1 MDLRRTLNTNIQ
13 TTGKLWDYAAYAA
26 IPNDGKRHEIIQG
39 EHFVN
44 PAPSLYHQQVSRR
57 IQFQLYSEIELRELG
72 IVADA
77 PIDLQL
83 SEHDIVQ
90 PDLVIVLRERN
101 AILTPA
107 KIKGVPNLIVEILS
121 PSNER
126 YDQVTKRQLYERC
139 GVPEYW
145 IVSPEEHTVTQLVLV
160 DARYTEKCCTHEITM
175 SMPPHVKVDLKRVW

>member
-1 MDLRRTLNTNIQ
+1 MTTDIQ
-13 TTGKLWDYAAYAA
+13 ITKKLWGYAAYTA
-26 IPNDGKRHEIIQG
+26 IPDDGKRHEIIEG

-44 PAPSLYHQQVSRR
+44 PAPNLYHQQVSRR

-72 IVADA
+72 IVANA

-90 PDLVIVLRERN
+90 PDLVIVLRERAN
-101 AILTPA
+101 ILTPA
-107 KIKGVPNLIVEILS
+107 KINGVPDLTVEILS

-126 YDQVTKRQLYERC
+126 YDQVTKRLLYERC

-145 IVSPEEHTVTQLVLV
+145 IVSPEEHSVTQLVLV
-160 DARYTEKCCTHEITM
+160 DGHYTEKRCTDEITM